1 MPPPTMTPT
10 GGPVASAMAAPV
22 LAAPDPTPAP
32 TAGPALDPMPQDF
45 AGVIALF
52 DEHREALTR
61 AQLWS
66 QLHLVSF
73 EAGRIEFRPEEGA
86 PRDLASRL
94 SQCLSEWTGT
104 RWVVAV
110 SQEQGAPTLK
120 QQEEHRDTALKSEVA
135 SDPLV
140 RAALD
145 AFPGAT
151 IAAVR
156 ERLAGAEPG
165 IEAET
170 EIADDEASSA
180 EDEG

>member
-1 MPPPTMTPT
+1 
-10 GGPVASAMAAPV
+10 
-22 LAAPDPTPAP
+22 
-32 TAGPALDPMPQDF
+32 
-45 AGVIALF
+45 
-52 DEHREALTR
+52 
-61 AQLWS
+61 
-66 QLHLVSF
+66 
-73 EAGRIEFRPEEGA
+73 
-86 PRDLASRL
+86 
-94 SQCLSEWTGT
+94 LSEWTGAN
-104 RWVVAV
+104 WGVVV
-110 SQEQGAPTLK
+110 SPQAEGAPTLK

-135 SDPLV
+135 GDPLV

-170 EIADDEASSA
+170 EIADDDASST